1 MAVLMVMPSA
11 IKAQDTVYIGN
22 GNHNNFTGVLPTYTT
37 ASYSMTQQLYTAAE
51 IGRAGTITVSRSKA
65 YGTLRPAI

>member
-22 GNHNNFTGVLPTYTT
+22 GNHNNFTGVLPT
-37 ASYSMTQQLYTAAE
+37 
-51 IGRAGTITVSRSKA
+51 
-65 YGTLRPAI
+65 